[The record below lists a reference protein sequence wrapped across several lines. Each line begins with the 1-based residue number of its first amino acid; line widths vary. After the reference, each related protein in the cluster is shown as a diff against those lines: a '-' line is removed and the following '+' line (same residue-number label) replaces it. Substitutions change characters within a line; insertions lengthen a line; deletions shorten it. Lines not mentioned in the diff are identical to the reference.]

1 MIFPIFLGFSC
12 FHPRVSGAGAPNMG
26 QVIPVYEHLVNPY
39 HFQKK
44 TNNFRYHGNP
54 KKCQFGMI
62 FPIFWIFLLP
72 PRGSWAGAPNMG
84 HVIHQN
90 DHIIKLYHEYSKEK
104 SLKIVIWIWL
114 QL

>member
-1 MIFPIFLGFSC
+1 MATIKLYIFDEFLYFLGFSC
-12 FHPRVSGAGAPNMG
+12 FHPRGWGAGAPNIG
-26 QVIPVYEHLVNPY
+26 QVIHRNEHLVNPY

-72 PRGSWAGAPNMG
+72 PEGFMG
-84 HVIHQN
+84 GMVSQEYVPREHYN
-90 DHIIKLYHEYSKEK
+90 IIL
-104 SLKIVIWIWL
+104 
-114 QL
+114 